1 MASVHKRGTGYQVRW
16 KEPRPGGGWATR
28 SATFPDAAAAKRF
41 RAEVE
46 RARADNRPVLS
57 PKEGA
62 GAGVE
67 AMIDGYLQ
75 HLARTKAGVTTA
87 TYGTHLEV
95 FTRYLHSRTRVSVLP
110 PSLLTFQTLADYH
123 EWLADPATGRR
134 HRARTDDTRAVMV
147 HTVERFWQWA
157 FTRQRRGDW
166 TGLDYPDSLEVKR
179 VMPRDNLAPTWPQ
192 MDAAV
197 LHATGWRRDL
207 LFVLRCTGL
216 RVRQALGLRWDD
228 VDLRAGVLHV
238 RGELGKSHQ
247 ERAGRWIPLAPV
259 LVEELAAWG
268 AREGF
273 LVPCG
278 RAARSPPHRGTQLDW
293 TAPGAPPAL
302 WARRPHHAFRKGFA
316 TELKRAGADGEAI
329 DFLIGHTAASTRGRH
344 YTDPRAHDLVAAVAM
359 VPRLAAPNLLQLR
372 LGEG

>member
-1 MASVHKRGTGYQVRW
+1 MASVHKRGGGFQVRW

-41 RAEVE
+41 RGEVE
-46 RARADNRPVLS
+46 RARADGRPVLS

-95 FTRYLHSRTRVSVLP
+95 FTRYLHGRTRVSVLP
-110 PSLLTFQTLADYH
+110 PSLLSFQTLADYH
-123 EWLADPATGRR
+123 EWLGDPSTTRR
-134 HRARTDDTRAVMV
+134 GHARTDDTRAIMV
-147 HTVERFWQWA
+147 QTVERFWEWA

-166 TGLDYPDSLEVKR
+166 TGLDYPDSLEIR
-179 VMPRDNLAPTWPQ
+179 REMPRGVLAPTWLQ

-207 LFVLRCTGL
+207 LMVLRCTGL
-216 RVRQALGLRWDD
+216 RVRQGLALRWDD
-228 VDLRAGVLHV
+228 LDLPGAVLHV

-247 ERAGRWIPLAPV
+247 ERAGRWIPIAPV
-259 LVEELAAWG
+259 LVEELRPR
-268 AREGF
+268 ARAGVADQEVDR
-273 LVPCG
+273 LG
-278 RAARSPPHRGTQLDW
+278 RAQARAQLL
-293 TAPGAPPAL
+293 T
-302 WARRPHHAFRKGFA
+302 
-316 TELKRAGADGEAI
+316 
-329 DFLIGHTAASTRGRH
+329 
-344 YTDPRAHDLVAAVAM
+344 PR
-359 VPRLAAPNLLQLR
+359 
-372 LGEG
+372 